1 MIRLYII
8 SSILMIYL
16 SSCTCEDDYIPYID
30 IPLHTRSAFIYD
42 KGEHYKFKIKDSVNT
57 YEADMVVQEAYYN
70 MQKISVYTGIQGCN
84 GAYRY
89 HYKEI
94 YYAKLIDSANKDTL
108 EIAINDN
115 YKDAK
120 DNYVN
125 SDFFYCII
133 YNGKKVTAQSSYWI
147 EKNLDAKTKSING
160 IQYFNVYTN
169 KAFQNSLDSVN
180 VFTFNNSHGL
190 LEVNLNNFSLS
201 LLSQ

>member
-1 MIRLYII
+1 
-8 SSILMIYL
+8 MIYF

-57 YEADMVVQEAYYN
+57 YDADMVVQEAYYN
-70 MQKISVYTGIQGCN
+70 MQQISEYTGIQGCN
-84 GAYRY
+84 GAYSY

-94 YYAKLIDSANKDTL
+94 YYVKLIDSTNNDTL
-108 EIAINDN
+108 EISINDN
-115 YKDAK
+115 YKDIK

-125 SDFFYCII
+125 SHFFYCIK
-133 YNGKKVTAQSSYWI
+133 YNGKRVTEQSSFWI
-147 EKNLDAKTKSING
+147 ENNLETKTKSIND

-169 KAFQNSLDSVN
+169 KAFQNSEDSVN
-180 VFTFNNSHGL
+180 EFTFNYTHGL
-190 LEVNLNNFSLS
+190 LEVNIDKFSLS